1 MKKIIYTLAILVGL
15 SACDE
20 NFMEPK
26 YANELGLEEAVSDPQ
41 VVQGFLL
48 KAYDA
53 LPKGQDN
60 YGGFLDCATQNA
72 VINLPNNQL
81 NKTISEEWQALGSPI
96 DNWSSRYA
104 AIQSINRF
112 IEYGLRGDVTFWKGN
127 EQTNKE
133 LTERLEGEAYFLRAY
148 FYFDLLKRFAGV
160 DGSGELMGVPLIT
173 KQLDAASVPELPRA
187 TFREVL
193 EQIIDDLDYA
203 VNFLPEN
210 YSGSS
215 EITGQNQLGRA
226 SSVACLALKSRV
238 LLYAGSELY
247 GLSDAQDMN
256 VESARAA
263 GEAFGLIGTTLPD
276 VYLDAGGSTGYDN
289 YFNNGDSDE
298 LIMRRLGNNENAIEG
313 ANFPPSYFGNGRTN
327 PTQNLVDA
335 FPTADGY
342 PIDHPSSTYDQDFP
356 YANRDP
362 RFYMTVLYDGAFFKG
377 QTVQTYVGGKDY
389 SGGVGGAANTEN
401 STRTGYYLRKWLSTF
416 VDKNPANNTNAY
428 HYFSLFR
435 KGEVFLNFS
444 EAANE
449 AFGPNADPYGVGM
462 TAVDAIREVRRR
474 AGIAQPDVY
483 LDMVSADQDDLREL
497 IRNER
502 RIELCFEGHYF
513 YDLRRWNEDL
523 NDEVKSVK
531 IEKNQFGVATY
542 SIESL
547 FTPTYKDY
555 MYFGPMPY
563 FEAIKTPSITQ
574 NTGW

>member
-1 MKKIIYTLAILVGL
+1 MKKLIYTLAMLVGL
-15 SACDE
+15 TACDE
-20 NFMEPK
+20 DFMEPK
-26 YANELGLEEAVSDPQ
+26 YANELDQEEALNDPQ

-48 KAYDA
+48 KAYNA
-53 LPKGQDN
+53 LPNGQDS

-81 NKTISEEWQALGSPI
+81 NKTSAEEWQALTNPL
-96 DNWSSRYA
+96 DNWKNSYQ

-112 IEYGLRGDVTFWKGN
+112 IEFGLRADVTFWKGN
-127 EQTNKE
+127 EQTNAE
-133 LTERLEGEAYFLRAY
+133 LTKRFEGEAYFLRAY
-148 FYFDLLKRFAGV
+148 FYFDLLKRFAGQ
-160 DGSGELMGVPLIT
+160 DASGELMGVPLIT
-173 KQLDAASVPELPRA
+173 KQLDANSVPELPRA

-193 EQIIDDLDYA
+193 EQIVDDLDYA
-203 VNFLPEN
+203 VNFLPVK
-210 YSGSS
+210 YSGTS

-226 SSVACLALKSRV
+226 TSVACYTLKSRV
-238 LLYAGSELY
+238 MLYAGSELY
-247 GLSDAQDMN
+247 GLDDAQDMN
-256 VESARAA
+256 VASVRAA
-263 GEAFGLIGTTLPD
+263 GEAFALMGKTLPD
-276 VYLDAGGSTGYDN
+276 VYINAGNSTGFDN

-298 LIMRRLGNNENAIEG
+298 LIMRRLGGNNNGIEG

-335 FPTADGY
+335 FPTADGF
-342 PIDHPSSTYDQDFP
+342 PIDHASSSYDPDFP

-362 RFYMTVLYDGAFFKG
+362 RFYMTVLYNGASFKD
-377 QTVQTYVGGKDY
+377 QTVNTSVGGKDY
-389 SGGVGGAANTEN
+389 PGGAGGAANTEN

-428 HYFSLFR
+428 HYFSVFR
-435 KGEVFLNFS
+435 KGEVFLNYA

-449 AFGPNADPYGVGM
+449 AFGPNADPYGIGM

-474 AGIAQPDVY
+474 AGIAQPDTY
-483 LDMVSADQDDLREL
+483 LNMVSTDQDAMREL

-513 YDLRRWNEDL
+513 YDLRRWKEDL
-523 NDEVKSVK
+523 NEPVEIVT
-531 IEKNQFGVATY
+531 IEIDQFGLPDYAVET
-542 SIESL
+542 L